1 MTLESIIKGAAILAV
16 LVLVFTAKIA
26 LDKARAAEGREAEAR
41 RALAACEQIADTL
54 QAARQ
59 ADQITTAAMEK
70 KQHDTAEKMADIR
83 RDSCHVDDGSR
94 LDDKLRELAREAYR
108 VAVCTGT
115 DDPRVQ
121 AADRPG
127 KP

>member
-1 MTLESIIKGAAILAV
+1 MTLESIIKSAAILAIF
-16 LVLVFTAKIA
+16 VLVFIAKIA
-26 LDKARAAEGREAEAR
+26 LDKAKAAEGRETEAR

-59 ADQITTAAMEK
+59 TDQLTTAAMEK
-70 KQHDTAEKMADIR
+70 KQNDAAEKMADIR
-83 RDSCHVDDGSR
+83 LDSCHVDDNSR
-94 LDDKLRELAREAYR
+94 LDDRLRELAREAYR

-115 DDPRVQ
+115 DDPSVQ
-121 AADRPG
+121 TADRPG

>member
-1 MTLESIIKGAAILAV
+1 MTLESIIKGAAILAIFV
-16 LVLVFTAKIA
+16 LIFIAKIA
-26 LDKARAAEGREAEAR
+26 LDKAKAAEGREAEAR
-41 RALAACEQIADTL
+41 RALASCEQIADTL

-83 RDSCHVDDGSR
+83 RDSCHVDDDSR
-94 LDDKLRELAREAYR
+94 LDERLRELAREAYR
-108 VAVCTGT
+108 VALCSGT
-115 DDPRVQ
+115 DDPSVQ
-121 AADRPG
+121 TADRPG